1 MEIQEKAWVDQRRY
15 GSQNVLNE
23 KERPTIRVYHDE
35 STFYANAQQSSYWN
49 DGTNTVLRQK
59 SIGQAIM
66 VSDFIDEVNGYL
78 KIDAME
84 ARKMLEHQ
92 KDGYFTNEQFVA
104 QVEKA
109 IDIFEA
115 KYPGVQAIFLFDNA
129 PSHRKLSSDAL
140 NVNSMNVGPGGKQ
153 MKMRD
158 TMWQGEIQSLI
169 LPDGQPKGMK
179 IVLEERGIDTSG
191 WTAKQMREELAS
203 HQDFLN
209 EKPIVRKLVEEK
221 GHKCVF
227 IPKFHC
233 ELNPIERAW
242 CDAKKK
248 VLKYTNGT
256 IVRLRKLVP
265 ESLNSVDASLIKKF
279 FLTVYDYEKG
289 YREGHCAFD
298 IDCVVKTYQSHRRVY
313 Q

>member
-1 MEIQEKAWVDQRRY
+1 MAMSETMLCLPGMNNLDILDDVDQRRY
-15 GSQNVLNE
+15 GCQNVLNE
-23 KERPTIRVYHDE
+23 EERPTIRVYHDE

-92 KDGYFTNEQFVA
+92 KDGYFTNEQFVV

-115 KYPGVQAIFLFDNA
+115 KYPGVQAIFLFDNT

-158 TMWQGEIQSLI
+158 TIWQGEIQSLI

-179 IVLEERGIDTSG
+179 IVLKERGIDTSG

-209 EKPIVRKLVEEK
+209 EKQLTCLV
-221 GHKCVF
+221 
-227 IPKFHC
+227 
-233 ELNPIERAW
+233 A
-242 CDAKKK
+242 
-248 VLKYTNGT
+248 
-256 IVRLRKLVP
+256 
-265 ESLNSVDASLIKKF
+265 
-279 FLTVYDYEKG
+279 
-289 YREGHCAFD
+289 
-298 IDCVVKTYQSHRRVY
+298 
-313 Q
+313 